1 MILYIPL
8 TCILYIIAL
17 PVFLFSSFFMLLISL
32 INIQFFYFS
41 IKYFCRIILF
51 SMGLCPKIN
60 GSFPK
65 NDTFIIMMNHSSF
78 LDIFLF
84 PLFMQ
89 GLWSG
94 VTAKE
99 NFQYPILSTI
109 LQRLKAI
116 AINRNNKKEALQ
128 SIRLAESAIYAGY
141 HIGILPEGSRTTTGK
156 MRPLKK
162 GGFHMAINTQTP
174 ILPIG
179 ISGAFSVKP
188 KNRWWI
194 KPGPININIG
204 SPIYI
209 NEENKSNI
217 NDLIKIVESKLK
229 ILSGEIH
236 ED

>member
-1 MILYIPL
+1 MTLYIPL
-8 TCILYIIAL
+8 TLILYIIAL
-17 PVFLFSSFFMLLISL
+17 PIFLFSSFLMLLISL
-32 INIQFFYFS
+32 VNMQFFYIS

-65 NDTFIIMMNHSSF
+65 NNTFIIMMNHSSF

-99 NFQYPILSTI
+99 NFQYPVLSAI
-109 LQRLKAI
+109 LQRLNAI

-128 SIRLAESAIYAGY
+128 SIRLAEIAIHDGY

-156 MRPLKK
+156 LGPLKK

-194 KPGPININIG
+194 KPGPITINIG
-204 SPIYI
+204 KPIYI
-209 NEENKSNI
+209 SGENKNNI
-217 NDLIKIVESKLK
+217 NGLVKIVESKLK
-229 ILSGEIH
+229 ILSEEIYEH
-236 ED
+236 

>member
-17 PVFLFSSFFMLLISL
+17 PVFLFSSFFILLISL
-32 INIQFFYFS
+32 VNIKLFYFS

-78 LDIFLF
+78 LDLFLF

-99 NFQYPILSTI
+99 NFQYPVLSTI
-109 LQRLKAI
+109 LHRLKAI
-116 AINRNNKKEALQ
+116 AINRNNNKEALQ
-128 SIRLAESAIYAGY
+128 SIRLAEIAINDGY
-141 HIGILPEGSRTTTGK
+141 HIGILPEGSRTTTG
-156 MRPLKK
+156 RLGPLKK

-194 KPGPININIG
+194 KPGPIIINIG
-204 SPIYI
+204 RPIHI
-209 NEENKSNI
+209 NSKNKNNI
-217 NDLIKIVESKLK
+217 NGLIKIVESKLK
-229 ILSGEIH
+229 ILSGEIYEH
-236 ED
+236 